1 MSSILEYH
9 MITEELPAPFHLI
22 NTMINAKGYVTNGG
36 LRTHVHHFY
45 HINYLLE
52 GQMTIQFKQS
62 AYKVYAGQAFF
73 LPSEIPHA
81 LFTDLGYTQIGID
94 ILPEEDEKGIYKM
107 VDSVCQNRCLV
118 TDPFSV
124 ITNYRELTALLE
136 NPIHS
141 NILMAHNIAENT
153 LLRALDHLN
162 KNKRTAFSR
171 SFEALLKDHD
181 VCRLTLSDLC
191 ELLGYSRVHLE
202 RLAHREFGCG
212 VIEYLNR
219 MKLNRV
225 CTLLVTT
232 DLPIAQIAEE
242 TNFYDSGHLSVF
254 FKKRTGITPGAYR
267 RENRIHTVF

>member
-107 VDSVCQNRCLV
+107 VDSV
-118 TDPFSV
+118 
-124 ITNYRELTALLE
+124 
-136 NPIHS
+136 
-141 NILMAHNIAENT
+141 
-153 LLRALDHLN
+153 
-162 KNKRTAFSR
+162 
-171 SFEALLKDHD
+171 
-181 VCRLTLSDLC
+181 
-191 ELLGYSRVHLE
+191 
-202 RLAHREFGCG
+202 
-212 VIEYLNR
+212 
-219 MKLNRV
+219 
-225 CTLLVTT
+225 
-232 DLPIAQIAEE
+232 
-242 TNFYDSGHLSVF
+242 
-254 FKKRTGITPGAYR
+254 
-267 RENRIHTVF
+267 